1 MRSTIVAIAAS
12 TTLLAGCVLAPKS
25 DPQVSRIEDRNL
37 GLRGASAAP
46 APNGWWHAFGDPQLD
61 RLVEQSLRGAPT
73 LNVALA
79 RIREAEARAQAVGA
93 GNRPGFALDA
103 NEQRLR
109 LPEHDII
116 PPPYGGMNV
125 WRGAVTAGL
134 SWDLDF
140 FGRQAALIRQ
150 SKLERDAV
158 ALDAEGARLAIAG
171 SLAQAYLQL
180 DRAYRLLDIARQTE
194 AQRQEI
200 LDITRSRVQAGLA
213 PRPEQRQAEAALP
226 QARMQRLQAQ
236 AESELAMHRI
246 AALVGMGAESYAQFK
261 RPQLN
266 LDTALPLPESL
277 PADLLARRPDVLA
290 ARARVEAALAGRKAA
305 KAAFYPDI
313 NLSAAA
319 GFQAIG
325 LGNLFDWGSRQYAVG
340 PAIHLPLFDS
350 QRLKA
355 GYKGATAELD
365 ASIASYNDTVLQAVR
380 QAADQ
385 LSLINSLKQQLAEAQ
400 AQLDA
405 AEDAY
410 KLTEERYKAGL
421 SGYLPVLTT
430 EGAVLQARQSLAD
443 VTDAYATARV
453 TLLLSLGGSFVP
465 PQSLVAS
472 TNAGGH

>member
-1 MRSTIVAIAAS
+1 LI
-12 TTLLAGCVLAPKS
+12 
-25 DPQVSRIEDRNL
+25 
-37 GLRGASAAP
+37 
-46 APNGWWHAFGDPQLD
+46 
-61 RLVEQSLRGAPT
+61 EQSLRTAPSLAT
-73 LNVALA
+73 ALA
-79 RIREAEARAQAVGA
+79 RIRQAEARAQAAGA
-93 GNRPGFALDA
+93 GNRPSFALDA
-103 NEQRLR
+103 SEQRVR
-109 LPEHDII
+109 LSEHDII
-116 PPPYGGMNV
+116 PPPYGGSAV
-125 WRGAVTAGL
+125 WRGGVTAGL

-140 FGRQAALIRQ
+140 FGRQAALIREA
-150 SKLERDAV
+150 KLERDAA

-194 AQRQEI
+194 EQRQDI

-226 QARMQRLQAQ
+226 AARMQRLQAQ
-236 AESELAMHRI
+236 AESEIAMHRI
-246 AALVGMGAESYAQFK
+246 AALIGLGADSYPQFT

-290 ARARVEAALAGRKAA
+290 SRARVDGALAGRKAA

-313 NLSAAA
+313 NLSALA

-325 LGNLFDWGSRQYAVG
+325 LGNLFDWGSRQYGAG

-350 QRLKA
+350 VRLKA
-355 GYKGATAELD
+355 GYRGATAELD
-365 ASIASYNDTVLQAVR
+365 AAIASYNETVLQAVR

-385 LSLINSLKQQLAEAQ
+385 LSLISSLKQQLVESQ
-400 AQLDA
+400 VQLDA
-405 AEDAY
+405 AQDAY

-430 EGAVLQARQSLAD
+430 EGAVLQARQAQADILA
-443 VTDAYATARV
+443 AYATARV

-465 PQSLVAS
+465 PKSLVAS
-472 TNAGGH
+472 TNAGGPQ